1 MPTARRRYQV
11 TESDDVE
18 RALNEAAKEWPDEPR
33 SRLILRVI
41 RAGGDAVAQRER
53 AIAEAK
59 EAAIA
64 RVCGAYSG
72 VFGADYLSHLRD
84 DWPA

>member
-11 TESDDVE
+11 TESDDVA
-18 RALNEAAKEWPDEPR
+18 RALNEAAKEWPNEPR

-72 VFGADYLSHLRD
+72 VFRADYLSHLRD

>member
-18 RALNEAAKEWPDEPR
+18 RALNEAAEEWPNEPR

-41 RAGGDAVAQRER
+41 RAGGDALAQRDQ
-53 AIAEAK
+53 AIAEARA
-59 EAAIA
+59 AAIA
-64 RVCGAYSG
+64 RVRGAYSG
-72 VFGADYLSHLRD
+72 AFGADYLSRLRD